1 MGEEDKELTREE
13 QFESILIDLEHIR
26 DMLTE
31 VNVQLGF
38 LQRYRDMR
46 EEITELGWGGIL
58 NKYHPDINVDDP
70 AAAELFALYRFVY
83 DEMQREE

>member
-70 AAAELFALYRFVY
+70 AVAELFALYRFVY